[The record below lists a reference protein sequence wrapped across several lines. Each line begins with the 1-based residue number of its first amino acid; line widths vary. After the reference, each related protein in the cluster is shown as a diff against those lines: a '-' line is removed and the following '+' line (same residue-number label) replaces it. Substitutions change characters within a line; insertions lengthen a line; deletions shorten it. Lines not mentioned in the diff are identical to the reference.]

1 MSLINKK
8 SKIYLAGH
16 SGLVGSAILNK
27 LETSGYK
34 NIIIS
39 NRKQLD
45 LRNQKKVL
53 NFFKKNK
60 FQSVII
66 AAAKVGGINAN
77 NNYRADF
84 IYDNL
89 SIQNNIIHSSFV
101 TGVKNLLFLGSSC
114 IYPRKC
120 KQPIKENYLL
130 TGDLE
135 KTNEPYAIAKIAG
148 IKLCES
154 YNIQHKTNY
163 RCLMPCNIYGPN
175 DNYNLKNSH
184 FFPALIAKTY
194 KAIKKN
200 KKNLVVWGS
209 GRPKRELM
217 YVDDLANA
225 CLFFLNKKTKETLIN
240 VGSSLEMTITEY
252 AKFIIKKF
260 NAKLKIKFDK
270 SMPDGT
276 ARKLLNSSIAK
287 KYGWKPKFS
296 LDNGFDITLKSF
308 MVKYNNQ
315 RKFLK

>member
-1 MSLINKK
+1 LRAINKK

-27 LETSGYK
+27 LKTAGYI
-34 NIIIS
+34 NITLRS
-39 NRKQLD
+39 REKLD

-60 FQSVII
+60 FQLVII
-66 AAAKVGGINAN
+66 AAAKVGGIYAN

-163 RCLMPCNIYGPN
+163 KCLMPCNIYGPN

-194 KAIKKN
+194 DAIKKN
-200 KKNLVVWGS
+200 KKH
-209 GRPKRELM
+209 
-217 YVDDLANA
+217 
-225 CLFFLNKKTKETLIN
+225 
-240 VGSSLEMTITEY
+240 
-252 AKFIIKKF
+252 
-260 NAKLKIKFDK
+260 
-270 SMPDGT
+270 
-276 ARKLLNSSIAK
+276 
-287 KYGWKPKFS
+287 
-296 LDNGFDITLKSF
+296 
-308 MVKYNNQ
+308 
-315 RKFLK
+315 

>member
-1 MSLINKK
+1 MINKK
-8 SKIYLAGH
+8 AKIYLAGH

-27 LETSGYK
+27 LKTLGFS
-34 NIIIS
+34 NITTKS
-39 NRKQLD
+39 HKQLD

-60 FQSVII
+60 FKIVII
-66 AAAKVGGINAN
+66 AAAKVGGIYAN

-114 IYPRKC
+114 IYPKKC
-120 KQPIKENYLL
+120 KQPIKESYLL
-130 TGDLE
+130 TGALE

-163 RCLMPCNIYGPN
+163 KCLMPCNIYGPN

-194 KAIKKN
+194 EAIKK
-200 KKNLVVWGS
+200 KK
-209 GRPKRELM
+209 
-217 YVDDLANA
+217 
-225 CLFFLNKKTKETLIN
+225 
-240 VGSSLEMTITEY
+240 
-252 AKFIIKKF
+252 
-260 NAKLKIKFDK
+260 
-270 SMPDGT
+270 
-276 ARKLLNSSIAK
+276 
-287 KYGWKPKFS
+287 
-296 LDNGFDITLKSF
+296 KSF
-308 MVKYNNQ
+308 GCMG
-315 RKFLK
+315 